1 LRVSQR
7 LPARYPAGTTRHR
20 MEICHHWKNE
30 RVDAVVSGHNNEIAV
45 SARQQI
51 DHLSDIAL
59 RDWPRCRYS
68 IAEDARDALRLR

>member
-1 LRVSQR
+1 
-7 LPARYPAGTTRHR
+7 

-30 RVDAVVSGHNNEIAV
+30 RADAVVSRHNNEIAA

-59 RDWPRCRYS
+59 RDWPRCRDS
-68 IAEDARDALRLR
+68 TAKMRATR

>member
-1 LRVSQR
+1 
-7 LPARYPAGTTRHR
+7 

-30 RVDAVVSGHNNEIAV
+30 RADAVVSGHNNEIAA

-68 IAEDARDALRLR
+68 IAKDARDALSFAKPLSAFFVVTFTE